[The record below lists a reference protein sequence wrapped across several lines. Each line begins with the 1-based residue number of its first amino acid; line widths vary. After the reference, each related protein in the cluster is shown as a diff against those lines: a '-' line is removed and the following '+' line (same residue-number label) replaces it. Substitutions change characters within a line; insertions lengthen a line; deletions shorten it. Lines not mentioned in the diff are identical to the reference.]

1 MAYHHHLKIYLAI
14 AGTIL
19 LWGLSFVAT
28 KVALESIPPVAL
40 IFLRFSGAAILLILL
55 MAWQRLPAFT
65 PQEHVQMLLLAIFHP
80 GLYFIFETVGLKYT
94 TAPKTALILAT
105 TPLTVM
111 VLSRVFLKERTGVK
125 GVLGIFL
132 SIAGIA
138 VLIIGDPKYAWELD
152 GHLMGDLF
160 IFGAVITAALYT
172 ILSRHLGQNHAALKI
187 TAWQFMYGTIFYLP
201 VFLWKLQEVPWSTIS
216 MSSWIALI
224 YLTFFATVGAFLC
237 YNYALSQMPAS
248 RVAVSINGIPVIT
261 AVGAWLILGETLTL
275 LQAGGGLLVMIA
287 VGLANFPSNSR
298 IR

>member
-1 MAYHHHLKIYLAI
+1 LAYHHHLKTYLAI

-19 LWGLSFVAT
+19 FWGLSFVAT

-40 IFLRFSGAAILLILL
+40 IFIRFSGAASLLVLL
-55 MAWQRLPAFT
+55 MSRQKLSVFT
-65 PQEHVQMLLLAIFHP
+65 AREHVKMLLLAIFHP
-80 GLYFIFETVGLKYT
+80 GLYFIFETVGLKFT

-105 TPLTVM
+105 TPLTVLI
-111 VLSRVFLKERTGVK
+111 LSRVFLKERTGIKAVM
-125 GVLGIFL
+125 GIFL

-138 VLIIGDPKYAWELD
+138 VLIFGDPKFVWGLD

-172 ILSRHLGQNHAALKI
+172 ILSRHLGQNHSALKI

-201 VFLWKLQEVPWSTIS
+201 IFLWQFQDVQWSAIS
-216 MSSWIALI
+216 MPSWGALI
-224 YLTFFATVGAFLC
+224 YLTVLATVGAFLC

-275 LQAGGGLLVMIA
+275 VQAGGGLLVMIA
-287 VGLANFPSNSR
+287 VGLANLPSNYR
-298 IR
+298 VR